1 MFEFIECKMGISDIE
16 LIKIQNYLAE
26 YNDRLIQ
33 RIPQRL
39 PETMINIANNQM
51 QRVNNMIFEKV
62 C

>member
-1 MFEFIECKMGISDIE
+1 MGISVNE
-16 LIKIQNYLAE
+16 LVKIQSYLAE

>member
-1 MFEFIECKMGISDIE
+1 MGISVNE
-16 LIKIQNYLAE
+16 LVKIQSYLAE

-33 RIPQRL
+33 RISQRL

-51 QRVNNMIFEKV
+51 QRMNNMIFEKV

>member
-1 MFEFIECKMGISDIE
+1 MGISEIE

-33 RIPQRL
+33 RISHRL
-39 PETMINIANNQM
+39 PTTMVNIAKHQM
-51 QRVNNMIFEKV
+51 ERLNNMIFEKV